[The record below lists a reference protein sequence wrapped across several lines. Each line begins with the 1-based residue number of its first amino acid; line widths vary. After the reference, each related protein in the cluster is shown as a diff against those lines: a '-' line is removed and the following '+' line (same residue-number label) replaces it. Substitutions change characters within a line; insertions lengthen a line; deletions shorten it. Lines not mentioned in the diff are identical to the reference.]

1 MQPSATILLVDDEKD
16 FRDCVRGLFELHG
29 FHVEEACNGL
39 DALEKVKDKKY
50 DAILTD
56 LFMPRMSGK
65 KFIHEARQME
75 NGRTL
80 IMAMTG
86 SIEDYVWDGVIELVD
101 AKIPKPFTD
110 DMHLDFLRPRL
121 SCA

>member
-1 MQPSATILLVDDEKD
+1 MQPSASILLVDDEKD
-16 FRDCVRGLFELHG
+16 FRECVRGLFELHG
-29 FHVEEACNGL
+29 FHVEEACNGF
-39 DALEKVKDKKY
+39 DALEMIKDKRY

-65 KFIHEARQME
+65 KFIYEARQIE

-86 SIEDYVWDGVIELVD
+86 SIEDCVWDGVVDLAD
-101 AKIPKPFTD
+101 AKITARVIDARFFN
-110 DMHLDFLRPRL
+110 L
-121 SCA
+121 